1 MTWIDL
7 KGDLVTDVRG
17 YAAGGE
23 REAGFTN
30 FNGDRFRCGDTGKAQ
45 GA

>member
-1 MTWIDL
+1 MTYIDR

-23 REAGFTN
+23 REAGCTN
-30 FNGDRFRCGDTGKAQ
+30 VNRDRFRCGDTGKA
-45 GA
+45 